1 MKRLIF
7 VSVFAVSA
15 MLSNRPVFGQA
26 ASSTTLVGTVTD
38 SSGGVLT
45 GASIVAVHDAT
56 KVTFD
61 VKTNRGGLYRIP
73 FVPEGTYTIMAQS
86 EGFETVVH
94 SNVVVGV
101 NQTVRN
107 DFALKVGEFTTEVTV
122 TGSARHTDDASL
134 SQMIPNA
141 TITEL
146 PVVGHDTLKMATTT
160 AGVTLASE
168 TAVGDPP
175 GEDFHGPGTRGVSN
189 NVRLDGVTIMN
200 TIHGKT
206 NFKPSPD
213 AIQELSV
220 QVGTYSAE
228 YGGYMGVHIN
238 AVSKAGGN
246 TFHGVISEALRNDVF
261 DARGYFED
269 RSAPKN
275 PLRKNQFSAE
285 LDGPVV
291 KNKIF
296 FMTIYQGQRESVTD
310 TNVATVMTEKM
321 RQGDFSEI
329 LSRVR
334 LADPVDASCI
344 VGNIIQ
350 PRCIH
355 PASLALM
362 NFMAP
367 VPNLPGVTE
376 NSRRPTRNENNW
388 DQFTARIDHT
398 LNANARMYGRYGY
411 QKATASTGAVY
422 VPDTS
427 YTPSTQ
433 DNFVAGHTQVFT
445 SNLVNQFQVGRNK
458 VALNS
463 ANGYYLDDSLL
474 PLLDKMPHLPG
485 FENPP
490 GNPGEPSISISGYS
504 GIGSGARNSLQTDE
518 VWSTTNTLS
527 WNHGAHNVVTG
538 FDISRTFTTRFA
550 ANGPRGTISFNG
562 TMTGDAA
569 ADFMR
574 GLVLSTTTPTVQL
587 ESSGLQWKHAYFV
600 ADKWSATRNLSLNI
614 GLRYELPMV
623 GSSPSGIGNVLN
635 REGTALVPATQ
646 TKNAKFTLPDHGNWA
661 PRLGFAY
668 RMGPNWVL
676 RGGGGIYYNPT
687 TNNVYTILSL
697 NPPYGSNFSYNT
709 SRANPVITLS
719 DLKPL
724 AALGTASPTPNIL
737 TIGPEFPTGTMNQWS
752 LSLERSLWTNASVD
766 VQYLGSRSY
775 HLDTSW
781 QRNTPAPGPG
791 PIQARRP
798 NQRFGTIREIS
809 NNAWGD
815 YQGMNVIFTQRTH
828 RGLGVTL
835 NYTWSHNLDVSDFST
850 GGGNIT
856 YPDDWR
862 ADYGNS
868 SWDIRHRFVGTYTW
882 QMPFFRET
890 KNALLAGIL
899 GGWSIGGIVNIASGT
914 PVNVTSGRDVAN
926 TGAASQRPDLVGTVD
941 ASRCGEVLVAC
952 INAGAFAMPA
962 PFTYGNA
969 GRNLFHGPGSMNFD
983 TSLAKNFRASRYTLQ
998 VRADVFN
1005 TFNRPNFGNPNGNF
1019 SSLAFGNITSAGPM
1033 RVVEL
1038 GVRLKF

>member
-1 MKRLIF
+1 MKRLLF
-7 VSVFAVSA
+7 VCVVGLCAV
-15 MLSNRPVFGQA
+15 LTNRPVFGQA

-38 SSGGVLT
+38 SSGGVL
-45 GASIVAVHDAT
+45 ANANIVAVHDAT
-56 KVTFD
+56 KATFD
-61 VKTNRGGLYRIP
+61 VITNRQGLYRIP
-73 FVPEGTYTIMAQS
+73 FVAAGTYTIVAQA

-94 SNVVVGV
+94 SMVVVGA

-107 DFALKVGEFTTEVTV
+107 DFTLDVGSFTTEVTV
-122 TGSARHTDDASL
+122 TAVAKHTDDASL
-134 SQMIPNA
+134 SQMITNA

-146 PVVGHDTLKMATTT
+146 PVVGHDTLKVATTT

-189 NVRLDGVTIMN
+189 NVRLDGVTLMN
-200 TIHGKT
+200 TIHGTT

-238 AVSKAGGN
+238 AVSKTGGN
-246 TFHGVISEALRNDVF
+246 TLHGVMSEAVRNDMF
-261 DARGYFED
+261 DARGYFEQPGA
-269 RSAPKN
+269 RKN

-285 LDGPVV
+285 VDGPVV
-291 KNKIF
+291 KNKTF
-296 FMTIYQGQRESVTD
+296 FMAIYQGQRESVTN

-321 RQGDFSEI
+321 RNGDFSEI

-334 LADPVDASCI
+334 LSDPVDASCI
-344 VGNIIQ
+344 VNNIIQ

-355 PASLALM
+355 PASLALL

-367 VPNLPGVTE
+367 VPNLPGATE
-376 NSRRPTRNENNW
+376 NSRRPTVNQNNW
-388 DQFTARIDHT
+388 DQFTTRIDHT
-398 LNANARMYGRYGY
+398 FSGNARMYGRFGY
-411 QKATASTGAVY
+411 QKAKASTGAVY

-433 DNFVAGHTQVFT
+433 SNFVIGHTQVIT
-445 SNLVNQFQVGRNK
+445 PNLVNQFQVGRNG

-463 ANGYYLDDSLL
+463 ANGYYLDKSLL
-474 PLLDKMPHLPG
+474 PLLEKMPKLPG

-490 GNPGEPSISISGYS
+490 GNPGEPSISITGYS

-518 VWSTTNTLS
+518 VWSSTDTLS
-527 WNHGAHNVVTG
+527 WIHGAHNVVAG
-538 FDISRTFTTRFA
+538 YDISRTYTTRVA

-574 GLVLSTTTPTVQL
+574 GLVLSDTTPTVQL

-600 ADKWSATRNLSLNI
+600 VDKWSATRNLSLNI

-623 GSSPSGIGNVLN
+623 GSSPSGIGNALN
-635 REGTALVPATQ
+635 REGTALVPATR
-646 TKNAKFTLPDHGNWA
+646 TKNATFTLPDHGNWA
-661 PRLGFAY
+661 PRVGFAY
-668 RMGPNWVL
+668 RLGSKWVV

-697 NPPYGSNFSYNT
+697 NPPYGSNFTYNT
-709 SRANPVITLS
+709 SRANPVITFS

-724 AALGTASPTPNIL
+724 AALGTANPTPDIL

-752 LSLERSLWTNASVD
+752 LSVERSLWTNASVD
-766 VQYLGSRSY
+766 VQYIGSHTY

-781 QRNTPAPGPG
+781 QRNTPKPGPG

-798 NQRFGTIREIS
+798 NQRFGRIRDIN
-809 NNAWGD
+809 NNAIAN
-815 YQGMNVIFTQRTH
+815 YEGMNVILTQRPYK
-828 RGLGVTL
+828 GLGVTM
-835 NYTWSHNLDVSDFST
+835 NYTWAHNLDMSDFST

-868 SWDIRHRFVGTYTW
+868 AWDIRHRFVGSYTW
-882 QMPFFRET
+882 QMPFFRGT
-890 KNALLAGIL
+890 KDFFLANVI
-899 GGWSIGGIVNIASGT
+899 GGWSLGGIVNIASGT

-926 TGAASQRPDLVGTVD
+926 TGAASQRPDLVGKVD
-941 ASRCGEVLVAC
+941 GSRCGDVLIAC
-952 INAGAFAMPA
+952 FNTNAFAMPA

-969 GRNLFHGPGSMNFD
+969 GRNLFYGPGSMIFD
-983 TSLAKNFRASRYTLQ
+983 TSLAKNFSIARHTLQ

-1005 TFNRPNFGNPNGNF
+1005 TFNHPNFGNPNGNM
-1019 SSLAFGNITSAGPM
+1019 SSLTFGNITSAGPM

-1038 GVRLKF
+1038 SARLKF